1 MSQGGLMFD
10 STIPELLAI
19 DQKRLSVYLQF
30 LEQDE
35 SLFKK
40 LGISIGINLGL
51 INLKTIN
58 PESLDEIN
66 TIRKLKLLHKKLDKS
81 GALYDVRATSYE
93 DIYGSNKHF
102 FLEKNIKARKFFV
115 PVEIKEAKDID
126 HLIVWVC
133 EPDEITPY
141 ENFEEKGSYLFLIE
155 SFWEDDN
162 YHAMISG
169 CSAFQWVVKNA
180 FDKSD
185 DVWHKHDRSDDRD
198 PIKCLVDLGAI
209 DQGEKVIS
217 TLYRRRY
224 MSNEQ
229 MYKLKGIQYRGFD
242 VVGYPVAIYSE
253 KMT

>member
-1 MSQGGLMFD
+1 MFD

-19 DQKRLSVYLQF
+19 DHTRLNIYLQF

-35 SLFKK
+35 SLFKR
-40 LGISIGINLGL
+40 LGISLGINLGL
-51 INLKTIN
+51 ISLKTIN
-58 PESLDEIN
+58 PESLDEMN
-66 TIRKLKLLHKKLDKS
+66 SIRKLKLLHKKLDKS
-81 GALYDVRATSYE
+81 GALYNVRASSYE

-141 ENFEEKGSYLFLIE
+141 KNFEEKGSYLFLIE

-180 FDKSD
+180 FEKPDNIWCKFN
-185 DVWHKHDRSDDRD
+185 RSDYRD

-209 DQGEKVIS
+209 DQGEKIIS

-253 KMT
+253 RLR